1 MEFSQLLDEALI
13 FGSPV
18 DVIVVVDFCSAP
30 AQETLHYAPDAMG
43 LAKANREIRCVDF
56 GDQSVQRSDVC
67 ETCVWCK
74 VSEQILRVVS
84 KCPGII
90 SN

>member
-1 MEFSQLLDEALI
+1 MVVPALPMEFSQLLDEALI

-43 LAKANREIRCVDF
+43 
-56 GDQSVQRSDVC
+56 
-67 ETCVWCK
+67 
-74 VSEQILRVVS
+74 
-84 KCPGII
+84 
-90 SN
+90 